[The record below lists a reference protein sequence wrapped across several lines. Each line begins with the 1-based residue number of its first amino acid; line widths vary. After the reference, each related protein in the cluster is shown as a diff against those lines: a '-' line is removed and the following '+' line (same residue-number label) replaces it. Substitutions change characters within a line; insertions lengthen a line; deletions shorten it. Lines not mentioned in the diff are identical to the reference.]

1 MLFYWW
7 DEFLVKFFWGWLV
20 WVGLVVGGAGRESL
34 EQQLSL
40 EGVGS
45 GGCNLI
51 LWSNSSFNLRSII
64 NIVLQ
69 GPKRLHP
76 LARPPHNK
84 PTLLLSPLSLKKKDV
99 HVFFHQILTEILDEH
114 QHTIIKKQKIL
125 TFFKI
130 LTQPLAHLKVEQSW
144 ALIEVGFS

>member
-1 MLFYWW
+1 MGFFIRFFVLVVL
-7 DEFLVKFFWGWLV
+7 FLVRSSL
-20 WVGLVVGGAGRESL
+20 GLLGGAGRETL
-34 EQQLSL
+34 EQLSL

-76 LARPPHNK
+76 LARPTHNK

-99 HVFFHQILTEILDEH
+99 HVFFT
-114 QHTIIKKQKIL
+114 K
-125 TFFKI
+125 F
-130 LTQPLAHLKVEQSW
+130 
-144 ALIEVGFS
+144 